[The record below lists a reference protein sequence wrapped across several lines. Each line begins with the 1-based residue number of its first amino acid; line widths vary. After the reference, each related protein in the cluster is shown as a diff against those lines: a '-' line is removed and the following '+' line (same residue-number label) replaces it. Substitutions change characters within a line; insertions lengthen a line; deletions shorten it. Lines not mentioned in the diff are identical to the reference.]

1 MRETVLKPRKCE
13 ECGKPFTPR
22 SILSTNARY
31 CCDACRK
38 AASNKKA
45 KQKKLEE
52 ERLAL
57 AALVGEDQDYL
68 SISEA
73 IAIFQV
79 SHSSIYRDVKRERI
93 ASIRISVNKIR
104 IKRDD
109 IAALY
114 PTRKEHKEAVPVKPE
129 PTLYNME
136 RENCYTIGE
145 IAEKFHINDSTV
157 YTNIRKHHIPTCQ
170 YGRFVCAPK
179 PAIDKLF
186 SDKL

>member
-1 MRETVLKPRKCE
+1 MRETVLKPRKCA
-13 ECGKPFTPR
+13 ECGSLFTPR

-31 CCDACRK
+31 CCKACSNK
-38 AASNKKA
+38 AAHRRATQARRDLQRNIIAS
-45 KQKKLEE
+45 Q
-52 ERLAL
+52 
-57 AALVGEDQDYL
+57 VSDVQSY
-68 SISEA
+68 ISLPEA
-73 IAIFQV
+73 IALYQV
-79 SHSSIYRDVKRERI
+79 SKSVLYRNIKRNKMH
-93 ASIRISVNKIR
+93 SIRISERGIR

-109 IAALY
+109 IATLY